1 DPKRLDYLFK
11 SSSIQSTLE
20 FNFYLAKLNYC
31 DLSSDVEEVVRSFDL
46 LKKYLMET
54 KINDEEL
61 LKICLFFNN
70 WNQYQSTI
78 EILSTKLDDADFDPD
93 LALLLAKTAVSVDND
108 INDSQTL
115 KIIER
120 VQELNKSAWCDWMSF
135 DFQLMRNDKMKTFFC
150 EECME

>member
-1 DPKRLDYLFK
+1 
-11 SSSIQSTLE
+11 
-20 FNFYLAKLNYC
+20 
-31 DLSSDVEEVVRSFDL
+31 
-46 LKKYLMET
+46 MET

-78 EILSTKLDDADFDPD
+78 EILSSKLDDADFNPD

-108 INDSQTL
+108 INDLQTI

-135 DFQLMRNDKMKTFFC
+135 DYQLMRNDKMKTFFC